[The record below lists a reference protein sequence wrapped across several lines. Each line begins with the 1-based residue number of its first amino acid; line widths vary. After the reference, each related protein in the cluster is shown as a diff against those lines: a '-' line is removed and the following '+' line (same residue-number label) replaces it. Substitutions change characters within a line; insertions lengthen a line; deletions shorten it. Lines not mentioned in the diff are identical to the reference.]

1 LNKHK
6 EGRPFGAVLVVW
18 MPHERTRFERHR
30 AGPGRNRLT
39 FARNV
44 SITLATRIVLIVVS
58 LVTSVIMARTLG
70 PEGKG
75 LFSLAILAAG
85 IVFVVMN
92 LGVGPVSGFM
102 LGRKRAS
109 LEELAGNWLSLS
121 VLIGIGALALSLAF
135 APVLAPRLVPSV
147 PLWAIVIA
155 LLGVPF
161 SMLVYNFQMLFR
173 ANNDFRSFNVIEVLA
188 PVSFFL
194 FFVPCAIFLPGRLL
208 RPSLEVSLASYVIAG
223 LGAVFL
229 MGRFVK
235 LSFRWNGALVKETLR
250 FGFQQNLGNMLDFLN
265 SRFDMLLVNYFLDP
279 AYVGYYSISVLVAEK
294 LWYLP
299 NILSAVLHPRVAHA
313 GEDGDANRDTTR
325 VSRMTVLIIGA
336 GCVVILLLG
345 RLIVRLLYS
354 NRFLPAVTPLLL
366 LLPGIFMMSL
376 SKILTSDLTA
386 RGYPRAGMWAGL
398 VAVVSNV
405 ILNVILIPRIAIN
418 GAALSSSVSYSL
430 YAAVIVGYFMRVTG
444 VRLAAIVMPKAE
456 DIRYLTRIILR
467 EMSRVGVLKRQK

>member
-1 LNKHK
+1 
-6 EGRPFGAVLVVW
+6 
-18 MPHERTRFERHR
+18 
-30 AGPGRNRLT
+30 LT
-39 FARNV
+39 FVRNV
-44 SITLATRIVLIVVS
+44 SITLATRIALILVG
-58 LVTSVIMARTLG
+58 LVTSVVMARMLG

-92 LGVGPVSGFM
+92 LGIGPASGFM
-102 LGRKRAS
+102 LGRKKAS

-121 VLIGIGALALSLAF
+121 VLVGIGALSLSLAL
-135 APVLAPRLVPSV
+135 APVLAPRLLPSV

-155 LLGVPF
+155 LFGVPF
-161 SMLVYNFQMLFR
+161 AMLVYNFQMLFR

-194 FFVPCAIFLPGRLL
+194 LFVPCAVFLPGQLL
-208 RPSLEVSLASYVIAG
+208 RPSLEISLASYVIAG

-229 MGRFVK
+229 MGRFVR

-250 FGFQQNLGNMLDFLN
+250 FGFQQNLGNMLDFFN
-265 SRFDMLLVNYFLDP
+265 FRFDMLLVNYFLDP

-336 GCVVILLLG
+336 GCVVIVLLG

-354 NRFLPAVTPLLL
+354 DRFLPAVTPLLL

-405 ILNVILIPRIAIN
+405 VLNVILIPRIAIN

>member
-1 LNKHK
+1 
-6 EGRPFGAVLVVW
+6 
-18 MPHERTRFERHR
+18 M
-30 AGPGRNRLT
+30 T

-44 SITLATRIVLIVVS
+44 SITLATRIALILVS

-75 LFSLAILAAG
+75 VFSLAVLAAG
-85 IVFVVMN
+85 IVFIVMN
-92 LGVGPVSGFM
+92 LGVGPASGFM
-102 LGRKRAS
+102 LGRKKAS

-121 VLIGIGALALSLAF
+121 VLIGIGALAVSLAL

-173 ANNDFRSFNVIEVLA
+173 ANNDFRSFNVIEALD

-194 FFVPCAIFLPGRLL
+194 LFVPCAVFLPGRLL
-208 RPSLEVSLASYVIAG
+208 RSSIEGYLASHVIAG

-229 MGRFVK
+229 MRRFTK
-235 LSFRWNGALVKETLR
+235 LSFRWNGALVRETLR
-250 FGFQQNLGNMLDFLN
+250 FGVQQNFGNLLDFLN
-265 SRFDMLLVNYFLDP
+265 FRFDMLLVNYFLGP
-279 AYVGYYSISVLVAEK
+279 VYVGYYSISVLVAEK

-313 GEDGDANRDTTR
+313 GEDSDANRDTTR
-325 VSRMTVLIIGA
+325 VSRTTVLIIGA
-336 GCVVILLLG
+336 GCLAILLVG
-345 RLIVRLLYS
+345 RLLVRLLYS
-354 NRFLPAVTPLLL
+354 DRFLPAVTPLFL

-386 RGYPRAGMWAGL
+386 RGYPRASMWAGL

-405 ILNVILIPRIAIN
+405 ILNVLLIPRIAIN

-430 YAAVIVGYFMRVTG
+430 YAVVIVIYFMRVTG
-444 VRLAAIVMPKAE
+444 VRLAAIVMPKA
-456 DIRYLTRIILR
+456 DDVRYCARIIVR
-467 EMSRVGVLKRQK
+467 EMSRVGVLKRHK